1 MDASYATVGAQHT
14 ADMSNPRYVM
24 SFTAGSLFL
33 RESVRLAELF
43 LELDNWTAV
52 RERVLGENL
61 LQTRTRAAAQRQ
73 CREICARLQ
82 TLEGDEAALLVHG
95 TAQDQVHLL
104 WIAVCRR
111 YRFIADFAAEVI
123 RERFLAL
130 RFDLDYPDFDHF
142 FDGKAAM
149 HPELDSITPST
160 RNKLRQVLFRML
172 REATLLGRDHALQP
186 VHLSSRLK
194 SVLGSELA
202 SALLLFP
209 TLEAPNA
216 GSTL

>member
-1 MDASYATVGAQHT
+1 MAHT
-14 ADMSNPRYVM
+14 GYVM
-24 SFTAGSLFL
+24 SFTAGALFHS
-33 RESVRLAELF
+33 ESVRIAGVFLALG
-43 LELDNWTAV
+43 NWYAV
-52 RERVLGENL
+52 RQQVLAQDV
-61 LQTRTRAAAQRQ
+61 LQARTMATAQRQ
-73 CREICARLQ
+73 CREILARLQ
-82 TLEGDEAALLVHG
+82 TLEGDEAELLVHG
-95 TAQDQVHLL
+95 TAQDQVYLL

-111 YRFIADFAAEVI
+111 YRFIADFASEVI

-130 RFDLDYPDFDHF
+130 RFDLDYADFDHF

-186 VHLSSRLK
+186 VQLSSRLK
-194 SVLGSELA
+194 SVLGSGLA
-202 SALLLFP
+202 SAVLLFP
-209 TLEAPNA
+209 TLGDPNA

>member
-1 MDASYATVGAQHT
+1 
-14 ADMSNPRYVM
+14 M
-24 SFTAGSLFL
+24 SFGAGALLHS
-33 RESVRLAELF
+33 ESVRAAALF
-43 LELDNWTAV
+43 LELGDWQRL
-52 RERVLGENL
+52 RERVLAENL
-61 LQTRTRAAAQRQ
+61 LQARTLASSKRV
-73 CREICARLQ
+73 CREISSRLEMLNGSE
-82 TLEGDEAALLVHG
+82 TELLVHG
-95 TAQDQVHLL
+95 IAQDQVHLL

-111 YRFIADFAAEVI
+111 YRFIADFASEVI

-130 RFDLDYPDFDHF
+130 RFDLDYADFDHF

-172 REATLLGRDHALQP
+172 REATLLGGDLALQP
-186 VHLSSRLK
+186 VQLSSRLK

-202 SALLLFP
+202 SAVLLFP

-216 GSTL
+216 GSTP